1 MDDVI
6 SMGHRESITLPEVE
20 KQLSM
25 NSADEA
31 AHLALLKQ
39 QEQDA
44 KLAAEK
50 NKR

>member
-6 SMGHRESITLPEVE
+6 SMGYRESVTVQEVAN
-20 KQLSM
+20 QLTM
-25 NSADEA
+25 DSAEET

-44 KLAAEK
+44 KTAA
-50 NKR
+50 

>member
-25 NSADEA
+25 VSADEV

-44 KLAAEK
+44 KMAAEK
-50 NKR
+50 LRR